1 MAGPAARLRRRC
13 GTSASSHRAHDVF
26 QSRGERVAGVAEKSG
41 TIVPRRAC
49 AAWPHVPSPLVGEGD
64 RSGSIKKTG

>member
-1 MAGPAARLRRRC
+1 MAGPAARLRRQG

-41 TIVPRRAC
+41 TI
-49 AAWPHVPSPLVGEGD
+49 
-64 RSGSIKKTG
+64 